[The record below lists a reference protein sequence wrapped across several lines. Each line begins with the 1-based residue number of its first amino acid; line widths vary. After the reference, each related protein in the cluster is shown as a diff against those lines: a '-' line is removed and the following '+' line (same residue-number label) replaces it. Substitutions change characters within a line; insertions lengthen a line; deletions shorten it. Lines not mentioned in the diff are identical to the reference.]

1 MSKYY
6 YLIAGLPEVALDD
19 GRRPYTVADFKA
31 EVMPMLSAADRQLF
45 SCFFLQYDHRNVL
58 SMLQRTETVWDPRGT
73 VTRDDVEAVLAALK
87 EEEPLPRTA
96 LPAYLVDFMREYL
109 QAADEGRTTDP
120 VLWQDRLSALYFR
133 YAMGMKNAFVSAWYE
148 LNLNI
153 ANVLTALSCRKH
165 GLDRAEYVV
174 PANET
179 AELLRTSNARD
190 FGLGESLEYLPEL
203 MRVAEEPDLLMRER
217 RLDLMKWH
225 WLEEATFFKTFD
237 FETVFAYLLRV
248 EMIERWA
255 ALDAAA
261 GEETFRGMVGALKKG
276 SATVLDE
283 FKRNHTK

>member
-31 EVMPMLSAADRQLF
+31 EVMPMLSATDRPLF
-45 SCFFLQYDHRNVL
+45 SCFFLQYDNRNVL
-58 SMLQRTETVWDPRGT
+58 SMLQRAESAWDARGT
-73 VTRDDVEAVLAALK
+73 VTRDDVEAVLAAIK
-87 EEEPLPRTA
+87 EEEALPQTA

-109 QAADEGRTTDP
+109 RAAEEGRTMDSAQ
-120 VLWQDRLSALYFR
+120 WQDQLTALYFR
-133 YAMGMKNAFVSAWYE
+133 YAMKVKNTFVRDWYE

-165 GLDRAEYVV
+165 GLDRAEYIV
-174 PANET
+174 PANEM
-179 AELLRTSNARD
+179 AEALRTSNARD
-190 FGLGESLEYLPEL
+190 FGLGESVEYLPEL
-203 MRVAEEPDLLMRER
+203 MRVAEEPNLLMRER
-217 RLDLMKWH
+217 RLDVMKWN
-225 WLEEATFFKTFD
+225 WLEEETFFRTFD
-237 FETVFAYLLRV
+237 FESVFAYLLRV

-261 GEETFRGMVGALKKG
+261 GEETFRSMVGALKKG

-283 FKRNHTK
+283 FIRNHTK